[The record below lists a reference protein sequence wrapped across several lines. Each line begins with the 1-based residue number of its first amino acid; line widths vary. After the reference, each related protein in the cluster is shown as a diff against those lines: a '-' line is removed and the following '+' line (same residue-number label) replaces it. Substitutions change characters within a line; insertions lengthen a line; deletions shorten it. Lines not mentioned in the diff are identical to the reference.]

1 MDIRQTSTSATELG
15 KLRRLARIAD
25 GQGVIRAA
33 AIDHPENYQILFDAD
48 LSKVSFEEVVESKLE
63 LVARMSEHA
72 SAVLL
77 DPVWSCG
84 QAIATGDLPGSCG
97 LISGLEDLYYA
108 PQTSPVGFDVQL
120 RLKPGWS
127 PAKLSVLGVDAAK
140 LVVFHRSDASDT
152 HAQEVHDVVAN
163 VASECSALGL
173 PLIVEPLWYPVA
185 GEDLDDPAVADR
197 RTASV
202 LATAASFKAVGAD
215 IMKVEFPVNLATEH
229 GRERAD
235 AAVAAL
241 AEACG
246 GPWVLLTAGVT
257 FDGFVDQLK
266 LAVRHGCNGFM
277 AGRAIWGDAV
287 GRLDAI
293 VRAAKADLV
302 CERLDQL
309 AEIMSGGESAVS
321 LVPRAEV
328 TEVITATWHR
338 GPIGVDRDHA

>member
-25 GQGVIRAA
+25 GRGVIRAA

-84 QAIATGDLPGSCG
+84 QAIATGDLPGGGG

-163 VASECSALGL
+163 VAGECSTLGL

-185 GEDLDDPAVADR
+185 GEDLDDPAVADQ

-287 GRLDAI
+287 GRLDATA
-293 VRAAKADLV
+293 RAAKADLV

-309 AEIMSGGESAVS
+309 AEIMSGGESARS